1 MDMTTWA
8 YRLKHIPG
16 SLNINSVEQGA
27 ELLSPDDEIVVYC
40 AGVSCIASVAA
51 FQYLTMHGY
60 DNVRRYAGGVT
71 DWEERGYPF
80 ESEGVE

>member
-1 MDMTTWA
+1 MVLNEWA

-16 SLNINSVEQGA
+16 SLNI
-27 ELLSPDDEIVVYC
+27 
-40 AGVSCIASVAA
+40 
-51 FQYLTMHGY
+51 YLTMHGY